1 MTSHLLQ
8 KILTMTLRRRFIRLL
23 RHEEGTWLIQDH
35 TAWIYIW
42 KTQSPCFQNSPS
54 SWGIKWLL
62 SSLPV
67 LKFCTHT
74 HSHNDYKVILGS
86 FKTVL
91 ATLLCLL
98 LHTDSSA
105 CILWLGVQHPH
116 WPSCPEQ
123 KAAIIFDSYPI
134 LLPFLVFIKPYKS
147 HLVNISSPSKSV
159 HLSCYRPSSDF
170 LISWLFYLASQY
182 ILLLSSI
189 LSSFTEK
196 QAF

>member
-1 MTSHLLQ
+1 MEAGLASTTDLSFWSLA
-8 KILTMTLRRRFIRLL
+8 TRLFL
-23 RHEEGTWLIQDH
+23 SSLSDRIFKAD
-35 TAWIYIW
+35 
-42 KTQSPCFQNSPS
+42 SPS
-54 SWGIKWLL
+54 ASFSQSSWNLSASQSSLNSCGGMFEGIIENTIDWEQLL

-98 LHTDSSA
+98 LHTYSTA
-105 CILWLGVQHPH
+105 CILWLGVYSIPTGPAVQSRKHN
-116 WPSCPEQ
+116 
-123 KAAIIFDSYPI
+123 FDSYPI

-159 HLSCYRPSSDF
+159 HLS
-170 LISWLFYLASQY
+170 LQ
-182 ILLLSSI
+182 
-189 LSSFTEK
+189 T
-196 QAF
+196 

>member
-1 MTSHLLQ
+1 M
-8 KILTMTLRRRFIRLL
+8 F
-23 RHEEGTWLIQDH
+23 EGIIENTIDWEQ
-35 TAWIYIW
+35 
-42 KTQSPCFQNSPS
+42 
-54 SWGIKWLL
+54 LL

-98 LHTDSSA
+98 LHTYSTA

-182 ILLLSSI
+182 ISLPSSI
-189 LSSFTEK
+189 LSGFTEK
-196 QAF
+196 QASSITDMIPSLSSLKLFSNFLFYDCQRSQFPHC

>member
-1 MTSHLLQ
+1 M
-8 KILTMTLRRRFIRLL
+8 F
-23 RHEEGTWLIQDH
+23 EGIIENTIDWEQ
-35 TAWIYIW
+35 
-42 KTQSPCFQNSPS
+42 
-54 SWGIKWLL
+54 LL

-98 LHTDSSA
+98 LHTYSTA

-159 HLSCYRPSSDF
+159 HLSCYRLSSDF

-182 ILLLSSI
+182 ILLPSSI
-189 LSSFTEK
+189 LSGFTEK
-196 QAF
+196 QASSITDMIPSLSSY